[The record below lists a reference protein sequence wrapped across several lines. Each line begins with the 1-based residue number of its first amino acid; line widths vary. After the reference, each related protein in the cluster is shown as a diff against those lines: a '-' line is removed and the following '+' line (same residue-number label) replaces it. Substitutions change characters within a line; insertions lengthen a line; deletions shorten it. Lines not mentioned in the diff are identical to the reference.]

1 MVAASAGAGDVV
13 LAEGDTMLSNFTVV
27 LAADA
32 TVVACV
38 FVLATAVTGILVAAP
53 LGATGSA
60 GWWGNGG

>member
-1 MVAASAGAGDVV
+1 MV

-60 GWWGNGG
+60 GWRGNGG